1 MRRGISGFA
10 ARLGTG
16 TAAITL
22 VAGLANAHAAV
33 APRVHRACHAPS
45 GGAGAC
51 QGLKLV
57 AASLPATERAAAT
70 SPANASTRAHMGPAV
85 TYTSPLPG
93 YLTPEK
99 LREAYELPSETSSA
113 PSQTIA
119 LIDAYDDPT
128 AEADLGVFDEQFGLP
143 ACTSANGCFRKLNEE
158 GSPSPLPPAQG
169 EWASEISI
177 DLQMAHAICQSCR
190 LLLVEANSEKLTDL
204 GTAVNV
210 AASAGAN
217 EINNSYVGPE
227 KAAYASYSTHYY
239 EHPGIVLTAASG
251 DCGYLNQACPAEPA
265 VADFPASSPNVIA
278 VGGTALSED
287 GQGWTST
294 VWDES
299 GSGCSDVFS
308 APPWQLDVPDFSQTG
323 CGSARS
329 VADVAAVADPETG
342 VDIYDSTP
350 EGDGEAT
357 GWGVWGGT
365 SVATPIVAA
374 EFALAGGADGASD
387 PGATLYSHEGQSEA
401 LDDVVTGSNGP
412 CAGTLA
418 CQAAPGYDGP
428 SGLGSPLGLGAFVV
442 PEPPLNTAP
451 PSVSGLAEV
460 GQTLSLADGEW
471 TGRPWSVSDQWE
483 DCDTA
488 GTQCTAIAGEAG
500 PTYTLAQ
507 SDLGSTIRVQETAT
521 NAGGPGAP
529 ALSAPTAPVGTN
541 VPTIKAFTPAKGI
554 TGSAVTIEGVGFGRV
569 AEVQFDGLAAS
580 YTVVSPTRLEAIVPN
595 GARAGKLSVTAATGS
610 AKSAAKFTPT
620 LSLTGFSPA
629 RAKPGKTVAVK
640 GVGFDQSSQVSF
652 GGVAAASVL
661 YESAKKLKA
670 TVPAGARA
678 GAITVTNTLAPVGT
692 VTSAAHF
699 TP

>member
-1 MRRGISGFA
+1 MRRAISGFA

-22 VAGLANAHAAV
+22 IAGVVNAHATE
-33 APRVHRACHAPS
+33 PRVHRACHAPS
-45 GGAGAC
+45 AGAGAC
-51 QGLKLV
+51 QALKLV
-57 AASLPATERAAAT
+57 AASLPAAERAAST
-70 SPANASTRAHMGPAV
+70 SPANVSPRARVSPAV

-99 LREAYELPSETSSA
+99 LREAYELPSETASA

-128 AEADLGVFDEQFGLP
+128 AEADLRVFDEQFGLA

-158 GSPSPLPPAQG
+158 GNPSPLPPAQG

-190 LLLVEANSEKLTDL
+190 LLLVEADSEKFTDL

-227 KAAYASYSTHYY
+227 RPAYAAYSSRYY
-239 EHPGIVLTAASG
+239 EHPGVVLTASSG
-251 DCGYLNQACPAEPA
+251 DCGYLDQACPAEPA
-265 VADFPASSPNVIA
+265 AADFPASSPNVIA

-308 APPWQLDVPDFSQTG
+308 APPWQLDVGDFSQTG

-329 VADVAAVADPETG
+329 VADVAAVGDPETG

-350 EGDGEAT
+350 EGSGEAS

-365 SVATPIVAA
+365 SVAAPIIAA

-387 PGATLYSHEGQSEA
+387 PAATLYSHEGQSEA
-401 LDDVVTGSNGP
+401 LYDVVAGSNGT

-418 CQAAPGYDGP
+418 CQAGPGYDGP
-428 SGLGSPLGLGAFVV
+428 SGLGSPLGLGTFVV
-442 PEPPLNTAP
+442 PEPPLNSAP

-460 GQTLSLADGEW
+460 GQTLSLTHGEW
-471 TGRPWSVSDQWE
+471 TGRPWSISDQWE
-483 DCDTA
+483 DCDGA
-488 GTQCTAIAGEAG
+488 GANCTAIAGATG
-500 PTYTLAQ
+500 PTYALAQ

-529 ALSAPTAPVGTN
+529 ALSAPTAPVSSN
-541 VPTIKAFTPAKGI
+541 IPMIKGFTPAKGI
-554 TGSAVTIEGVGFGRV
+554 TGSAVTIEGAGFGRV
-569 AEVQFDGLAAS
+569 EEAQFDGLAAS
-580 YTVVSPTRLEAIVPN
+580 FTVISPTQLEAIVPN
-595 GARAGKLSVTAATGS
+595 GARAGKLSVSAATGS

-629 RAKPGKTVAVK
+629 RAKPGKAVAVK
-640 GVGFDQSSQVSF
+640 GVGFNHSSQVSF
-652 GGVAAASVL
+652 GGVAATSVV

-670 TVPAGARA
+670 TVPVGARPGPIA
-678 GAITVTNTLAPVGT
+678 VTNTVAPVGT
-692 VTSAAHF
+692 VTSAASF